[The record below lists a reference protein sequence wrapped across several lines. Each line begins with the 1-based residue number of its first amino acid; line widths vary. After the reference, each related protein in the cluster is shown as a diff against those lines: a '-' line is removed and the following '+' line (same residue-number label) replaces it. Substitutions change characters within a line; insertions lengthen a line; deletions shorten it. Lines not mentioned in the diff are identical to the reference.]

1 VILPEAVS
9 RSDIADFVSAL
20 FLVYIVLIFVRILMS
35 WVPQIPR
42 SATLRPILDFVTE
55 TTDPYLNVFR
65 RFIPPLG
72 MLDISPIIAVFVL
85 LIAQALIVSAIN
97 G

>member
-1 VILPEAVS
+1 VIPLAVS
-9 RSDIADFVSAL
+9 RGDIAGYVSAL
-20 FLVYIVLIFVRILMS
+20 FLVYIVLIFIRILMS
-35 WVPQIPR
+35 WIPR
-42 SATLRPILDFVTE
+42 IPRAGTMRPLLDFITE
-55 TTDPYLNVFR
+55 TTDPYLNIFR

-72 MLDISPIIAVFVL
+72 MLDISPMVAVIVL